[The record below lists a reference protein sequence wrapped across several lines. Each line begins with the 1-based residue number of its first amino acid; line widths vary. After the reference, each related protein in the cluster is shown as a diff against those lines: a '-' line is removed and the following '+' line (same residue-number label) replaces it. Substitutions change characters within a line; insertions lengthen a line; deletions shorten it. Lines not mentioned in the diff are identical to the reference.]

1 MGYQKDVAAAVV
13 FQASSQLRKTYERLR
28 RETTGRQQLWERAW
42 QDGLLGSGSVEQL
55 SQEEEGC
62 NPWAEAVR
70 ISVVLWQCAVY
81 CAHSYTLRWVPNDAP
96 LKE

>member
-42 QDGLLGSGSVEQL
+42 EDDLLGSGSVEQL
-55 SQEEEGC
+55 SQEEEGSD
-62 NPWAEAVR
+62 PWAEAVR
-70 ISVVLWQCAVY
+70 FY
-81 CAHSYTLRWVPNDAP
+81 GTVPCILCTSLHAS
-96 LKE
+96 LGS